1 MKGISVVL
9 LIHDFKENNSM
20 KKILIA
26 LLCIFC
32 VLPVFAL
39 STEVNL
45 GLVGQ
50 QNNTL
55 ESTLDL
61 ESEQIKVDFNQ
72 FNFGA
77 VADAKVAIADV
88 NMTAFCTKV
97 DEINVLNGVLSGNVV
112 LDIVFVRVGLGLG
125 VNYLFDAENGFRFVG
140 GDFLNAN
147 LSLRA
152 EVDVVLGDL
161 KVGLYG
167 TVPTLYTL
175 SNITSFKYSDVDLEN
190 FWKAAVVGISVKSNL
205 L

>member
-1 MKGISVVL
+1 
-9 LIHDFKENNSM
+9 M

-26 LLCIFC
+26 LLC
-32 VLPVFAL
+32 VLCLTPVFAL
-39 STEVNL
+39 STEINL

-50 QNNTL
+50 LNNTL
-55 ESTLDL
+55 DSTLDI
-61 ESEQIKVDFNQ
+61 EAEQIKVDFNQ

-77 VADAKVAIADV
+77 VADVKVTIADV

-97 DEINVLNGVLSGNVV
+97 DEVNVLNGVLSGNVV
-112 LDIVFVRVGLGLG
+112 LDIFFVRVGLGLG

-175 SNITSFKYSDVDLEN
+175 SNITSFQYSDIDLQN

>member
-1 MKGISVVL
+1 
-9 LIHDFKENNSM
+9 M

-26 LLCIFC
+26 LLCVFC

-39 STEVNL
+39 STEINL
-45 GLVGQ
+45 GIVGQ

-55 ESTLDL
+55 DSTLDL
-61 ESEQIKVDFNQ
+61 EAEQIKVDFNQ

-77 VADAKVAIADV
+77 VADVKVTIADV

-97 DEINVLNGVLSGNVV
+97 DEVNVLNGVLSGNVV
-112 LDIVFVRVGLGLG
+112 LDIFFVRVGVGLG
-125 VNYLFDAENGFRFVG
+125 VNYLFDVENGFRFVG

-152 EVDVVLGDL
+152 EVDLVLGDL

-175 SNITSFKYSDVDLEN
+175 SNITSFKYSDIDLQN
-190 FWKAAVVGISVKSNL
+190 FWKAAVVGIAVKSNL